1 MVDKERLDWLEEHQG
16 CALISDDMGHWA
28 VSGDGFQ
35 TLSNLP
41 PDDVETTFFIEK
53 KQWKK
58 SLREAIDSAM
68 TEVGD

>member
-1 MVDKERLDWLEEHQG
+1 MGDKERFDWLEEHQG

-35 TLSNLP
+35 SLSDNP

-53 KQWKK
+53 KQWK
-58 SLREAIDSAM
+58 SSIREAVDSAISDN
-68 TEVGD
+68 E